1 MPSVESLSV
10 VASAFSL
17 VTLAE
22 MGDKSQLVCMA
33 LAARHRGWPVFWGA
47 TLAFILLNAIAA
59 GFGAAVVTW
68 LPEALMSLVVSI
80 VFALFGIQALRY
92 RPESEDSLT
101 DVIPGHRLFF
111 STLMLVFVA
120 EFGDKTQ
127 IAVAGMSVN
136 WQPLTVW
143 LGATLALV
151 SVTAVGILLGKTLLQ
166 RLPLVMIHRLGGGV
180 FLIFA
185 ALAFWRAIQ

>member
-1 MPSVESLSV
+1 MLNAESLSV
-10 VASAFSL
+10 VVSAFSL
-17 VTLAE
+17 VALAE
-22 MGDKSQLVCMA
+22 IGDKSQLVCMA

-47 TLAFILLNAIAA
+47 TLAFILLNTIAV

-92 RPESEDSLT
+92 QPEPEASLT
-101 DVIPGHRLFF
+101 EVMPGRRLFL

-166 RLPLVMIHRLGGGV
+166 RLPLGMIHRLGGGV